1 MFQDR
6 REAGKRLA
14 AALSHLRAEDVLV
27 LALPR
32 GGVPVAYEVAQ
43 ALGAPLDLVMVRKI
57 GAPDQPELAV
67 AAVVD
72 GESPEIVENQ
82 ELLDTLGLDRSWVE
96 RAAERELREI
106 ARRREHYL
114 EGRPPLEVAGRTV
127 VLVDDGIATGASFRA
142 ALRAT
147 RRREPARLVLA
158 VPVAPPDTLDALR
171 AEADEAVCLETPRAF
186 GAVGAFYED
195 FHQTS
200 DQEVVE
206 LMARAAAADR

>member
-1 MFQDR
+1 MFRDR

-14 AALSHLRAEDVLV
+14 AELSHLRAEDVLV

-43 ALGAPLDLVMVRKI
+43 ALRAPLDLVMVRKI

-82 ELLDTLGLDRSWVE
+82 ELLDMLGLDRSWVE

-114 EGRPPLEVAGRTV
+114 EGRPPLEMAGRTV

-147 RRREPARLVLA
+147 RRRGPAHLVLA
-158 VPVAPPDTLDALR
+158 VPVAPPDTLAALR
-171 AEADEAVCLETPRAF
+171 AEADETVCLETPRAF

-200 DQEVVE
+200 DEEVVE
-206 LMARAAAADR
+206 LVARAAAQ